1 MALLS
6 RAAAGRV
13 RIGDKL
19 PVKLS
24 ERAVESNVLRRLA
37 HCLEERC
44 GIQRNDILFQL
55 PTQRE
60 EKRLGYDAM
69 VVGVWVALQFKRAE
83 CVRSDGVARFSI
95 DLGQAKTLQ
104 GLLPRGCAFY
114 ALTPI
119 AKLDPFIAS
128 LPRILDESYLVD
140 VHDIL
145 GGQLGRDPFSLWV
158 AKDGEAR
165 VCNGGKKRRTVPSL
179 KTSVL
184 CCPGEKPGTRVG
196 FSVDEGGR
204 ISYRVKPSNGGGGTV
219 LEPWP
224 HRVYYIAR
232 QLGRATALR
241 MSTTHLRG
249 RH

>member
-1 MALLS
+1 MALLP

-13 RIGDKL
+13 RIDDKL
-19 PVKLS
+19 PVNLS

-83 CVRSDGVARFSI
+83 CVRRNGVARFSI

-119 AKLDPFIAS
+119 AKLDPFIRS
-128 LPRILDESYLVD
+128 LPNILDESYLVD

-145 GGQLGRDPFSLWV
+145 GGQLGGDPFSLWV
-158 AKDGEAR
+158 EKGGKAW
-165 VCNGGKKRRTVPSL
+165 VCNGGKKRHTGTSLRTSD
-179 KTSVL
+179 L
-184 CCPGEKPGTRVG
+184 CCPGGKPGACVG
-196 FSVDEGGR
+196 FSVDEGGH
-204 ISYRVKPSNGGGGTV
+204 ISYRVKPPDGGGTA

-232 QLGRATALR
+232 RLGKAAALR
-241 MSTTHLRG
+241 VSTTPLRG